1 MKWFEHVIKQ
11 FCKGKR
17 DWNQKCFLDS
27 RFCSFV
33 KSIFSVTAWKLVT
46 ANHKWRKCFRLL
58 LHTYHFG
65 EQDQTRFSITVLIT
79 SSELI
84 LEDRLH
90 WRTGSRMYFKSNGR
104 VLSKNDSKLE
114 VFFIKLRS
122 QFKRESSVFTELIS
136 ITVMTFYFQNRQ
148 RVLSPYTLN
157 WIHNIMHTE
166 NFIIWDTENIK

>member
-65 EQDQTRFSITVLIT
+65 EQDQTRFSVTVLIT

-104 VLSKNDSKLE
+104 VLSKTKEFLNVTPLAKAEPSI
-114 VFFIKLRS
+114 FA
-122 QFKRESSVFTELIS
+122 ELIS
-136 ITVMTFYFQNRQ
+136 ITEMTVYFQTRQ
-148 RVLSPYTLN
+148 RVLSEPK
-157 WIHNIMHTE
+157 E
-166 NFIIWDTENIK
+166 P